1 MPEGAVDPDLPD
13 KINTRGWTI
22 DLYARYVEFI
32 ENCFMFGHAREM
44 WFLGA
49 SLARVRDGDRVL
61 DVGCGTG
68 PLTRSI
74 KELCPQSTVIGID
87 PSKKAIQNAGQR
99 AKRKGL
105 PIDYRLGVIEDLP
118 FEDGSFDIV
127 VSCMM
132 LHHLPRDL
140 KVDGLKEVYRILVPG
155 GHIMMIDVGP
165 GNRHWF
171 SKFISFIYQWDLFE
185 WLRDGIKGRLPAIMG
200 EAGFSNAYEVFSGF
214 TSMSYFW
221 AEKEDY

>member
-1 MPEGAVDPDLPD
+1 ML
-13 KINTRGWTI
+13 
-22 DLYARYVEFI
+22 FI
-32 ENCFMFGHAREM
+32 ERAATSRGLVALRQLSSPLLAR
-44 WFLGA
+44 WNVVFQSTA
-49 SLARVRDGDRVL
+49 SHCTGTHLSHTALARVRDGDRVL